1 MILVVDNADSFT
13 FNLVQMLRGMGER
26 VAVRRSHAL
35 DWRDMEALEPSC
47 VLISPGPGGPE
58 EAGLSMALIR
68 RFGRILPILGV
79 CLGHQAIAAVYGARV
94 VRAQHILHGKTSRI
108 HHDGRTIF
116 RDMPEPFAAG
126 RYHSLIV
133 AAESLPDCLEAS
145 AWTRSGEIMGVRH
158 REFPVEGIQFH
169 PESVLTP
176 LGEGVVR
183 NFVRRAAEDQG
194 PPIRGFTSAGERPS
208 RFE

>member
-13 FNLVQMLRGMGER
+13 FNLVQMIRGMGET
-26 VAVRRSHAL
+26 VVVRRS
-35 DWRDMEALEPSC
+35 RTMELREMETLAPSC

-58 EAGLSMALIR
+58 EAGVSMELIR
-68 RFGRILPILGV
+68 RFGRSLPILGV
-79 CLGHQAIAAVYGARV
+79 CLGHQAIAAAFGARIG
-94 VRAQHILHGKTSRI
+94 RAQSILHGKTSRI
-108 HHDGRTIF
+108 HHDGRTIY
-116 RDMPEPFAAG
+116 RNMPEPFTAG

-133 AAESLPDCLEAS
+133 DPDSVPGCLEAS

-176 LGEGVVR
+176 LGGSVVR
-183 NFVRRAAEDQG
+183 SFVQRATGRQG
-194 PPIRGFTSAGERPS
+194 PRIRGFTAAEVSPVG
-208 RFE
+208 FE